1 MVLKELFKKGIN
13 TMLDALEQYY
23 VDYNELQQVVSQY
36 ELKPQTQFKQ
46 VHEIRGIQPYRYSQ
60 TIFEKRIF
68 DDIVGLDDLKA
79 VIMKCIKTEEP
90 INVLLCGPPAS
101 AKTLFLLAINKELE
115 NCYFIDGTN
124 ASGAGM
130 VNYLF
135 AHKETQIIAIDELD
149 KLKKSDQTALLNLLE
164 TGILTSTKIRK
175 TAQQKMNIKVF
186 ATSNDIDRISKPL
199 RSRFLEFNLPSYT
212 YEEFCEI
219 AVKLTEQRNGHDREI
234 AMKIVD
240 TVWNKLNSR
249 DVRDI
254 IQISKLTRS
263 INDVEFLANT
273 LQKYKS
279 KIKCEGQDVG

>member
-13 TMLDALEQYY
+13 TMLDALEPYY

-46 VHEIRGIQPYRYSQ
+46 VHEIQGIQPYRYSQ

-130 VNYLF
+130 VDYLF

-164 TGILTSTKIRK
+164 TGILTSTKVRK
-175 TAQQKMNIKVF
+175 TASQNEYQGICYIK
-186 ATSNDIDRISKPL
+186 
-199 RSRFLEFNLPSYT
+199 
-212 YEEFCEI
+212 
-219 AVKLTEQRNGHDREI
+219 
-234 AMKIVD
+234 
-240 TVWNKLNSR
+240 
-249 DVRDI
+249 
-254 IQISKLTRS
+254 
-263 INDVEFLANT
+263 
-273 LQKYKS
+273 
-279 KIKCEGQDVG
+279 

>member
-1 MVLKELFKKGIN
+1 
-13 TMLDALEQYY
+13 
-23 VDYNELQQVVSQY
+23 
-36 ELKPQTQFKQ
+36 
-46 VHEIRGIQPYRYSQ
+46 
-60 TIFEKRIF
+60 
-68 DDIVGLDDLKA
+68 
-79 VIMKCIKTEEP
+79 
-90 INVLLCGPPAS
+90 
-101 AKTLFLLAINKELE
+101 
-115 NCYFIDGTN
+115 
-124 ASGAGM
+124 GM
-130 VNYLF
+130 VDYLF

>member
-1 MVLKELFKKGIN
+1 
-13 TMLDALEQYY
+13 MLDALEPYY
-23 VDYNELQQVVSQY
+23 VNYNELQQQIVSQY
-36 ELKPQTQFKQ
+36 ELEPQTQFKQ
-46 VHEIRGIQPYRYSQ
+46 AHEIQPDRYSQ
-60 TIFEKRIF
+60 TIFKKGIF

-79 VIMKCIKTEEP
+79 VIRKCIKSEEP

-115 NCYFIDGTN
+115 NCHFIDGSN

-130 VNYLF
+130 VDYLF

-164 TGILTSTKIRK
+164 TWILTSTKVRK

-199 RSRFLEFNLPSYT
+199 RSRFLEFSLPSYT
-212 YEEFCEI
+212 YEEFCDI
-219 AVKLTEQRNGHDREI
+219 AVKLTQQRDGHDVEI
-234 AMKIVD
+234 AMKIAD

-254 IQISKLTRS
+254 VQISKLTKS
-263 INDVEFLANT
+263 IDDVEFVANT
-273 LQKYKS
+273 LEKYRP
-279 KIKCEGQDVG
+279 KI

>member
-1 MVLKELFKKGIN
+1 
-13 TMLDALEQYY
+13 
-23 VDYNELQQVVSQY
+23 
-36 ELKPQTQFKQ
+36 
-46 VHEIRGIQPYRYSQ
+46 
-60 TIFEKRIF
+60 
-68 DDIVGLDDLKA
+68 
-79 VIMKCIKTEEP
+79 
-90 INVLLCGPPAS
+90 
-101 AKTLFLLAINKELE
+101 
-115 NCYFIDGTN
+115 
-124 ASGAGM
+124 
-130 VNYLF
+130 
-135 AHKETQIIAIDELD
+135 
-149 KLKKSDQTALLNLLE
+149 
-164 TGILTSTKIRK
+164 
-175 TAQQKMNIKVF
+175 IKVF